1 MREDSLSFSRELKF
15 LNHEGE
21 GQTQKETRKPLGEM
35 QTNLRPFFARL
46 RLCIGDSYP
55 DPIKEALWLEEGK
68 QSVPFCIFLFT
79 GTG

>member
-1 MREDSLSFSRELKF
+1 MREDSLSSSRELKF

-21 GQTQKETRKPLGEM
+21 GQTQKETMKSLGEM
-35 QTNLRPFFARL
+35 QTNLRPFFPGL

-55 DPIKEALWLEEGK
+55 DPIQEALWLEEGK
-68 QSVPFCIFLFT
+68 QSVPFCILLFI